1 MVKKLYALWIK
12 IDKSLPWI
20 ELRGT
25 YHTRKEAYTAAERLL
40 SEIEVKVVEVN
51 GHKTRQIKALATVKH

>member
-1 MVKKLYALWIK
+1 
-12 IDKSLPWI
+12 LPWI
-20 ELRGT
+20 ELRGA